1 MLPIRSAF
9 AVLLA
14 ALSFAAALLSGC
26 ASYTGA
32 ALQPG
37 ASTQADARALMGP
50 PAAVHKAPPGAGYA
64 ESWEYPHGPMG
75 RHTFM
80 ARFDAAGKL
89 VRVDQV
95 LQAKNLATITYGT
108 DTQAEVRALLGR
120 PGVISGPSRRYGG
133 QVWDYFAY
141 DGQRKII
148 LSVSFD
154 PQGRAQAAGEA
165 PDPEETSPNDGTAS

>member
-1 MLPIRSAF
+1 MPNIRSAF
-9 AVLLA
+9 ALL
-14 ALSFAAALLSGC
+14 FAAALLCGC
-26 ASYTGA
+26 ASYTGS

-37 ASTQADARALMGP
+37 VSTQAEVRTLMGP
-50 PAAVHKAPPGAGYA
+50 PAAVHKAPPGAGYV

-95 LQAKNLATITYGT
+95 LQAKTLTAITYGT
-108 DTQAEVRALLGR
+108 DTQEQVRALLGR
-120 PGVISGPSRRYGG
+120 PGMVTGPSRRYGG
-133 QVWDYFAY
+133 QIWDYFAY

-154 PQGRAQAAGEA
+154 AQGRAQAAGEA
-165 PDPEETSPNDGTAS
+165 PDPEETSPNDGSAT